1 MRLGDYIVIAH
12 ANDTKVVNKKMK
24 RHGLAITIE
33 HPKGSVR
40 VLHDDKGRPVYQKLM
55 HSDYGYFN
63 KTKGRDGDEVDCLVG
78 PIQNAKEVFIV
89 HMKDMGPVKSERED
103 EDKCMVGYQSADAAK
118 AAFLAHYPA
127 TFYDGMTALPVA
139 VFKKRLK
146 TAQLPHMKKK
156 LTARQ
161 GDITC
166 TNTRKTYL
174 STGLLATATCP
185 KCGSKKYSLKPTDF
199 ETAECAK
206 CGKQFQVSW
215 GKGLRTHK
223 NA

>member
-33 HPKGSVR
+33 HPKGSLR
-40 VLHDDKGRPVYQKLM
+40 ILHDDKGKPVYKKLM

-63 KTKGRDGDEVDCLVG
+63 KTTGRDGDEVDCMVG
-78 PIQNAKEVFIV
+78 PIPDAKEVFIV
-89 HMKDMGPVKSERED
+89 HMKDLGPVKSERED

-146 TAQLPHMKKK
+146 TAQLPHRKKK
-156 LTARQ
+156 ITA
-161 GDITC
+161 G
-166 TNTRKTYL
+166 K
-174 STGLLATATCP
+174 SKCP
-185 KCGSKKYSLKPTDF
+185 KCGSKKYGLMPTDF
-199 ETAECAK
+199 ETAKCSK
-206 CGKQFQVSW
+206 CGKTWQV
-215 GKGLRTHK
+215 
-223 NA
+223 ADPPQP